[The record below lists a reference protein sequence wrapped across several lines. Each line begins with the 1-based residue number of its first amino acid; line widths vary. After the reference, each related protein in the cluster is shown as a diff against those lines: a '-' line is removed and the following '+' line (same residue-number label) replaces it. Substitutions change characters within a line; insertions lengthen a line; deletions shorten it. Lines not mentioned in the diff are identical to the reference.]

1 MPWRLIGARAA
12 ALSALG
18 LVGCGSTPPTH
29 YHSLLAPPVSS
40 GGARAAPVPGVRFD
54 VLQVTV
60 PVQVDVPQIVLRLP
74 DDSMAVLEHE
84 RWIAPL
90 GDEIRAAIT
99 LRIEQALLQGT
110 PGPVAVAE
118 RPWRVRLDVQRFDS
132 MPGRVASV
140 QVQWSLQAAVG
151 GTALRCQAS
160 YEQPVAGGVAALT
173 AGHRALFERLGD
185 VIGQALKVAAGGGTP
200 SCA

>member
-1 MPWRLIGARAA
+1 VPA
-12 ALSALG
+12 
-18 LVGCGSTPPTH
+18 
-29 YHSLLAPPVSS
+29 
-40 GGARAAPVPGVRFD
+40 PGVRFD
-54 VLQVTV
+54 VLPVTV

-90 GDEIRAAIT
+90 GDEIRALIT
-99 LRIEQALLQGT
+99 LRIEQVLQGA
-110 PGPVAVAE
+110 PGPLAVPD
-118 RPWRVRLDVQRFDS
+118 RPWRVLLDVQRFDS

-140 QVQWSLQAAVG
+140 QVQWSLHAAG
-151 GTALRCQAS
+151 GSIVLRCQVHD
-160 YEQPVAGGVAALT
+160 EQPVGSGVAALT

-185 VIGQALKVAAGGGTP
+185 TIGRALRAAAGGGTP